1 MDNSMNIIY
10 ESAIKHGLIN
20 SYSDLEIAT
29 ERGFQKRACE
39 ASKLFE
45 GHYTHLETLS
55 NEELMRILRYFM
67 CKAAESCIADELY
80 SSDKDRTCNVT
91 YLLNEV
97 DDHHYTINIPAH
109 YIWELDDLSLYY
121 LMPIKEIIDI
131 AKESNRFD
139 SIYNYIVDWQ
149 LIAYAHA
156 HIKGAYKAHIR
167 YDNKL
172 IRTLDETRII
182 ALRGIMDVMT
192 NNGWKVE
199 KMNYLLSNPWSIIGK
214 HNEKDFAIL
223 LRTNYGY
230 RKANLSEMEL
240 DKLATF
246 AQGANYS
253 LGYMMVDINSVD
265 QQHEKDKVIII
276 GDQINF
282 KITAFK
288 LFDRHN
294 SNDEGSV

>member
-1 MDNSMNIIY
+1 MDINMDIIY

-29 ERGFQKRACE
+29 EHGFQNKAYE
-39 ASKLFE
+39 ASRLFE
-45 GHYTHLETLS
+45 SHYTHLETLS
-55 NEELMRILRYFM
+55 DNELMRVIRYFM

-109 YIWELDDLSLYY
+109 YIWELDDLSMHY
-121 LMPIKEIIDI
+121 LMPIKEVLEIVRQE
-131 AKESNRFD
+131 KQMD
-139 SIYNYIVDWQ
+139 SIYHSISDWQ
-149 LIAYAHA
+149 CIAYAHA
-156 HIKGAYKAHIR
+156 HIKEAYKAHIH
-167 YDNKL
+167 YDNKS

-182 ALRGIMDVMT
+182 ALRGIMDIMS

-199 KMNYLLSNPWSIIGK
+199 KLNYLLSNPWSIIGK
-214 HNEKDFAIL
+214 HNGKDFAII

-230 RKANLSEMEL
+230 RKATLSEMEL

-246 AQGANYS
+246 AQDANYS
-253 LGYMMVDINSVD
+253 LGYMMVDIHSVD
-265 QQHEKDKVIII
+265 QQHEEDKVIII
-276 GDQINF
+276 GDQININ
-282 KITAFK
+282 ITAFK
-288 LFDRHN
+288 LFDRKN
-294 SNDEGSV
+294 PQ